1 MVDSRTKTSRTKRT
15 SLTDQTAILNPC
27 LPNCNAAA
35 QSNKG
40 QDNGFPKL
48 ITVFLGRVSLRH
60 HPPCPLLLGRKCWVT
75 STSPSSAQ
83 SHCHAALEQASTT
96 FPSLRVHECR
106 SLPRG
111 YRCRQMCQTPD
122 PRQWQ
127 HSRSLYCFP
136 RDLRSDGECA
146 RRW

>member
-1 MVDSRTKTSRTKRT
+1 MVDSRTKTNRTKRT
-15 SLTDQTAILNPC
+15 SLTDQIAILNPR

-48 ITVFLGRVSLRH
+48 ITVFLGHVSPRH
-60 HPPCPLLLGRKCWVT
+60 HPPCPLLLEQKCWVT

-83 SHCHAALEQASTT
+83 SYCHAALERASTI
-96 FPSLRVHECR
+96 FPSLRVHEHR

-111 YRCRQMCQTPD
+111 HHCRQMNQTRD
-122 PRQWQ
+122 PRQWRR
-127 HSRSLYCFP
+127 SRSLYCFP
-136 RDLRSDGECA
+136 RDLRSDGEYA
-146 RRW
+146 KR